1 MNLERVSLTML
12 EKLNVKGF
20 RKYND
25 FTVFDLANVNIVLGD
40 NNVGKT
46 SFLEAV
52 YVWCCGCNAGSFVN
66 IPLSR
71 GRYGFIQQPFWV
83 MEELLS
89 AVNDAQNVPMK
100 MSFEGQFDGEQV
112 CFEHAIWPS
121 DLLGVYNSSYQYNNQ
136 NSLLSSE
143 LTVNSNQM
151 NSNQTKL
158 IAKWQITQ
166 GEQSVITD
174 ITIPANLIVS
184 KFYRPVK
191 FIDLWSHTI
200 ILDNQQIYS
209 ALKREQKLQKF
220 TDELKK
226 VFPDI
231 LGFDMIPYP
240 DGSTAPVSV
249 IMSGDKVLPLYAC
262 GDGVQR
268 WFYILGIMILYKN
281 SIICIDEID
290 TGLHYKA
297 QAEFSVNLVD
307 YALKNGVQL
316 FVTTHNIEF
325 VDAFLDAVN
334 DKRNDKMD
342 KIRIITLKDTVDGI
356 TSRTMNACEA
366 VEVRGNYNLELR

>member
-1 MNLERVSLTML
+1 ML
-12 EKLNVKGF
+12 EELNVKGF
-20 RKYND
+20 RKYRD
-25 FTVFDLANVNIVLGD
+25 FSVFDLANVNIVLGD

-52 YVWCCGCNAGSFVN
+52 YVWCCGCHAGSFIN

-83 MEELLS
+83 MEELIS
-89 AVNDAQNVPMK
+89 VVNTPQNVPMK
-100 MSFEGQFDGEQV
+100 MSFDGLFDGEHV
-112 CFEHAIWPS
+112 CFEHTIWPS
-121 DLLGVYNSSYQYNNQ
+121 DLLGVYDSSYQYNNQ
-136 NSLLSSE
+136 SSLPSSE
-143 LTVNSNQM
+143 LPVNSNQM
-151 NSNQTKL
+151 YSNQTKL
-158 IAKWQITQ
+158 IAKWQIKR

-174 ITIPANLIVS
+174 ITIPANQIAS
-184 KFYRPVK
+184 KSYRPVK
-191 FIDLWSHTI
+191 FIDLWSHTVI
-200 ILDNQQIYS
+200 SENQQIYS
-209 ALKREQKLQKF
+209 ALKREQKLQEF
-220 TDELKK
+220 TDEIKK

-240 DGSTAPVSV
+240 DGSQTPVSV
-249 IMSGDKVLPLYAC
+249 TRTGNKVLPLYAC

-307 YALKNGVQL
+307 YALRNGVQL

-325 VDAFLDAVN
+325 IDTFLDSIN
-334 DKRNDKMD
+334 DKRNDKID
-342 KIRIITLKDTVDGI
+342 KVRIITLKDTVDGI
-356 TSRTMNACEA
+356 TSRTMKASEA
-366 VEVRGNYNLELR
+366 VEAREYYNLELR